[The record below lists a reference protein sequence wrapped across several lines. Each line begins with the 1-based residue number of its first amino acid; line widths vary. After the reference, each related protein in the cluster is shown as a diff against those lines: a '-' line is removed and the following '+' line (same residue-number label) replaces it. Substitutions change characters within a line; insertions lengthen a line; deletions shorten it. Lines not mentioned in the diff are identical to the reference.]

1 MKRILTVQDLS
12 CLGKCSITV
21 ALPVIS
27 AMGVEAAVLPTAVL
41 STHTAFPS
49 PVVRELGDLLTPFS
63 EHWANIGAGFDG
75 ICTGYLS
82 SPEQARQVMAVLE
95 TLRSPETFVVT
106 DPVMGDGGKLYSRI
120 TPDFLAQMR
129 LLCAG
134 ADLILPN
141 LTEACFLTDTPYR
154 EDCSEEFLRELL
166 RKLTDTGCAVAAI
179 TGISLRE
186 NTTGVAGYEKATG
199 EYFSYSHEKLPQSY
213 HGTGDIFCAVT
224 AGAMARG
231 MSWQE
236 ALKLA
241 ADFTCQCIRLTSLEG
256 GDRRY
261 GVCFEKALPML
272 VNELNK

>member
-1 MKRILTVQDLS
+1 MKRLLSVQDLS
-12 CLGKCSITV
+12 CLGKCSLTV

-49 PVVRELGDLLTPFS
+49 PVVTDLGDMLEPVS
-63 EHWANIGAGFDG
+63 RHWAQIGAAFDG

-82 SPEQARQVMAVLE
+82 SPEQAETVLSLIR
-95 TLRSPETFVVT
+95 TLRSPQTLVIT

-120 TPDFLAQMR
+120 TPEFLGKMR

-141 LTEACFLTDTPYR
+141 LTEACFLAGVPYSDHYD
-154 EDCSEEFLRELL
+154 EDFLREVLA
-166 RKLTDTGCAVAAI
+166 KLTDMGCRIAAV
-179 TGISLRE
+179 
-186 NTTGVAGYEKATG
+186 TGVSPADGSVGVMGYEKQTG
-199 EYFSYSHEKLPQSY
+199 TYFSCFHEKLPQSY

-224 AGAMARG
+224 AGALMQG
-231 MSWQE
+231 KSWQE
-236 ALKLA
+236 ALRLA
-241 ADFTCQCIRLTSLEG
+241 GEFTCRCIRLTAEEG

-261 GVCFEKALPML
+261 GVCFEKALSTL
-272 VNELNK
+272 W